1 MAVQERLTLRNVYL
15 YLVCLITLV
24 VSIFAAVNLVRS
36 TVELLYP
43 DPGYYG
49 YGPVEPIGGKDTGVS
64 KREIRRQQEAAE
76 DSARRQAVLGLVGS
90 ATTLAIAGPV
100 YAYHWRRVQSE
111 LPPRETEPAAAGP
124 PST

>member
-1 MAVQERLTLRNVYL
+1 MSTQERLTLRNVYL

-24 VSIFAAVNLVRS
+24 VSIFAAVSLVRS
-36 TVELLYP
+36 TVELIYP

-49 YGPVEPIGGKDTGVS
+49 GFAPATVDGKETGIS
-64 KREIRRQQEAAE
+64 RREIRRQQEASR

-111 LPPRETEPAAAGP
+111 LPPRAAEPAAAGP
-124 PST
+124 PER

>member
-24 VSIFAAVNLVRS
+24 VSIFAAVSLVRS

-49 YGPVEPIGGKDTGVS
+49 YGEPVSVDGKMSGIS
-64 KREIRRQQEAAE
+64 KAERRRQEEASR

-90 ATTLAIAGPV
+90 ATTLAIAGPI
-100 YAYHWRRVQSE
+100 YLYHWRRVQTE
-111 LPPRETEPAAAGP
+111 LPPRAPGPAGAGP
-124 PST
+124 PEH

>member
-24 VSIFAAVNLVRS
+24 ISIFAAVSLVRN

-49 YGPVEPIGGKDTGVS
+49 VEAPAKEPGIS
-64 KREIRRQQEAAE
+64 AEEQQRRQQAAR
-76 DSARRQAVLGLVGS
+76 DSQRRQAVLGLVGS
-90 ATTLAIAGPV
+90 GTLLLIAGPL
-100 YAYHWRRVQSE
+100 YAYHWRRVQTERPSRSPQ
-111 LPPRETEPAAAGP
+111 PPPA
-124 PST
+124 PSPLN

>member
-24 VSIFAAVNLVRS
+24 VSIFAAVSLVRS

-49 YGPVEPIGGKDTGVS
+49 YAEPASVDGKMSGIS
-64 KREIRRQQEAAE
+64 KADRLRQEEASR

-100 YAYHWRRVQSE
+100 YLYHWRRVQTE
-111 LPPRETEPAAAGP
+111 LPPRVPEPATAGP
-124 PST
+124 PEH